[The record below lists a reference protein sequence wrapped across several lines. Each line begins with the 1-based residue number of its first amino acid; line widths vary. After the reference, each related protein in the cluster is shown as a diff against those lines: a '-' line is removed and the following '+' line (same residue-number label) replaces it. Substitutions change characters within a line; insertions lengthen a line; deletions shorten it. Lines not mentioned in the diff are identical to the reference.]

1 MPGRYNAVQVGPD
14 ATIPAADYAAGYD
27 YDAQGRLNRVT
38 GPGLPAHGAV
48 YSFVTE
54 SGTGDPLSDLIAGIA
69 FMSDESTT
77 VASTIRKEGI
87 HHGYRMDTSVEG
99 QSSWHNQN
107 NAFQI
112 KSEV

>member
-1 MPGRYNAVQVGPD
+1 MDG
-14 ATIPAADYAAGYD
+14 DYFSEYAYD
-27 YDAQGRLNRVT
+27 SWGRLVRVT
-38 GPGLPAHGAV
+38 GPGLPAHRAV
-48 YSFVTE
+48 YSFVTD
-54 SGTGDPLSDLIAGIA
+54 SGTGDPLSDLIAEIA

-107 NAFQI
+107 NAFEI
-112 KSEV
+112 KSPG